1 MKAAGMTVEHVIKLL
16 LIANNDLRSIERKCQ
31 DLKREEA
38 EITAKNLNAARTF
51 QQLSN
56 DISEE
61 YKILNQYRSSCKE
74 ERLELAKLRLQKE
87 KLESIVRQFQD
98 NNESFQRI
106 KELVKQTVE
115 QRSKES

>member
-1 MKAAGMTVEHVIKLL
+1 MKAAGLTIDHVIKLL
-16 LIANNDLRSIERKCQ
+16 KIANNDLQSIQQECQ

-38 EITAKNLNAARTF
+38 AITAKNLNAAGTF

-74 ERLELAKLRLQKE
+74 EEASEIAVTKSE
-87 KLESIVRQFQD
+87 T
-98 NNESFQRI
+98 RI
-106 KELVKQTVE
+106 YC
-115 QRSKES
+115 